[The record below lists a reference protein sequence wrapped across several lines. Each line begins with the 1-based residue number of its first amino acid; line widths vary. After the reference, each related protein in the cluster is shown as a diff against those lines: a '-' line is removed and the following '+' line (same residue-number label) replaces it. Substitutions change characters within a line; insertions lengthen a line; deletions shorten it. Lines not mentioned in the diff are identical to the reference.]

1 MSPRK
6 TREPGNYIAEWFG
19 HRVYPVVADTDR
31 AYADQTGKR
40 CPFVSDVT
48 GTSTE
53 CVKPS
58 SKGVC
63 TVSSNSNG
71 ERQDWLA
78 CPYRVLD
85 PVLLDSAVRRL
96 FDHDADAEVNLVP
109 MPTLEKLSAAK
120 KFRAAVRDGVP
131 SIVYFQNRLGGEI
144 GIRATRRSPQQ
155 SFDATMIEIL
165 PGDSPGGLKL
175 GRYGI
180 FEIQTMDFHGSYRD
194 AMANL
199 QSALHLHKRGFAA
212 AVQQNPQWVSEGMEG
227 PNIANVFKRTFY
239 QMMFKFQIGGH
250 GDSTGCVFAL
260 PRAVWDSWQR
270 HLGAPEMVEH
280 EDGTWRLHTDRFELP
295 SKPSSWI
302 YVFDIATDADVS
314 PSPIKLW
321 RVIGTSAEI
330 LAHYA
335 LDVAPAA
342 ALEVGGS
349 VEQLLDSA
357 QKKLLRCLPELSLG

>member
-1 MSPRK
+1 MTTLEHRPGA
-6 TREPGNYIAEWFG
+6 TRFRE
-19 HRVYPVVADTDR
+19 
-31 AYADQTGKR
+31 
-40 CPFVSDVT
+40 
-48 GTSTE
+48 
-53 CVKPS
+53 
-58 SKGVC
+58 
-63 TVSSNSNG
+63 
-71 ERQDWLA
+71 
-78 CPYRVLD
+78 
-85 PVLLDSAVRRL
+85 AVR
-96 FDHDADAEVNLVP
+96 E
-109 MPTLEKLSAAK
+109 
-120 KFRAAVRDGVP
+120 GVP

-144 GIRATRRSPQQ
+144 GIRATPRSPQL

-165 PGDSPGGLKL
+165 PGDTPTGLKL

-180 FEIQTMDFHGSYRD
+180 FEIQTMDFHGSYRA
-194 AMANL
+194 AMKNL
-199 QSALHLHKRGFAA
+199 ENALHLHKEKFAE
-212 AVQQNPQWVSEGMEG
+212 AVQGNPQWVSEGMEG

-270 HLGAPEMVEH
+270 HLGAPELVEQ
-280 EDGTWRLHTDRFELP
+280 EDGTWRLRTDKFTLP

-302 YVFDIATDADVS
+302 YVFDIEADSDVS

-349 VEQLLDSA
+349 VEQLLNSVRT
-357 QKKLLRCLPELSLG
+357 KLRKCLPELALG